1 MAVNTIRVRPLNKKK
16 TMTARGRRSL
26 LLLLT
31 LLVLLLTCAWRIT
44 EQVRATVQAYLFSYP
59 LVLMELTKQ
68 HQVALGTSRIN
79 AFRHSKRFP
88 DARFNS
94 IVSPN
99 VDTLY
104 SIAHLDLRGQP
115 LVMTIPDTRG
125 RYFMMPIMDAWS
137 NVVASPGTR
146 TLGTGAQT
154 LLIVGPDWQG
164 ITPQGMQLIKVPTRM
179 AWIIGRIRTEGP
191 SDYEQVHRLQAQ
203 FVLTPLDARLGHEE
217 YQSEPAT
224 LQIPELNTH
233 AAPDR
238 QLADWSSDIFFTRA
252 CQLLRDNPA
261 RSDDAAIL
269 RRIYE
274 AGLLDEDCSLQQSP
288 LQRLGSEIG
297 YRLAVRKLGESHQLL
312 ADRKT
317 YNGWNIGYGLGEY
330 GVRYAQRAMVAKVG
344 FGANTPEDAIYPN
357 LHQDSDGRPLDG
369 ARRYILHFPAEQL
382 PPVRGFWSLT
392 LYNERQAL
400 SANNLDRYA
409 LSDSDKLHFNA
420 DGSLDLYIQ
429 RERPADPQHF
439 ANWLP
444 APADGFN
451 LFLRLYWP
459 QPQVLDGRWLP
470 PRIQVI
476 Q

>member
-1 MAVNTIRVRPLNKKK
+1 
-16 TMTARGRRSL
+16 
-26 LLLLT
+26 
-31 LLVLLLTCAWRIT
+31 
-44 EQVRATVQAYLFSYP
+44 
-59 LVLMELTKQ
+59 MELTKQ

-88 DARFNS
+88 DASFNS

-104 SIAHLDLRGQP
+104 SIAHLDLQGQP

-146 TLGTGAQT
+146 TLGSGAQT

-164 ITPQGMQLIKVPTRM
+164 QTPQGMQLIRVPTRM
-179 AWIIGRIRTEGP
+179 GWIIGRIKTHGP
-191 SDYEQVHRLQAQ
+191 SDYEQVHRLQDQ
-203 FVLTPLDARLGHEE
+203 FVLTPLDSRFGHKA
-217 YQSEPAT
+217 YQAIA
-224 LQIPELNTH
+224 IPELDTH
-233 AAPDR
+233 TAPDR
-238 QLADWSSDIFFTRA
+238 QLAGWSSDSFFTRA
-252 CQLLRDNPA
+252 CRLLRDNPG

-269 RRIYE
+269 RRIRE
-274 AGLLDEDCSLQQSP
+274 AGLLAQDCSTPQSP

-297 YRLAVRKLGESHQLL
+297 YRLAVRKLGESQQLL
-312 ADRKT
+312 AERKT

-330 GVRYAQRAMVAKVG
+330 GVRYGQRAMVAKIG
-344 FGANTPEDAIYPN
+344 FGANTADDAIYPN
-357 LHQDSDGRPLDG
+357 LHQDSDGRPLNG

-382 PPVRGFWSLT
+382 PPVKGFWSLT
-392 LYNERQAL
+392 LYNDRQAL
-400 SANNLDRYA
+400 SANELDRYA
-409 LSDSDKLHFNA
+409 LGDRDPLQFNR

-429 RERPADPQHF
+429 HERPVDPQHV

-459 QPQVLDGRWLP
+459 EPQVLDGRWLP
-470 PRIQVI
+470 PPIEVAESTVGEG
-476 Q
+476 